1 MTALSADSWLYVDVQ
16 TFCIKQ
22 SGGGILADHIAV
34 TPITDVIM
42 LTLQL
47 VVL

>member
-1 MTALSADSWLYVDVQ
+1 MTALSADSGLYVDVQ

-22 SGGGILADHIAV
+22 SGGEILADHMAV
-34 TPITDVIM
+34 TPITDVIT
-42 LTLQL
+42 LTPQL

>member
-22 SGGGILADHIAV
+22 SGGGILADHMAM